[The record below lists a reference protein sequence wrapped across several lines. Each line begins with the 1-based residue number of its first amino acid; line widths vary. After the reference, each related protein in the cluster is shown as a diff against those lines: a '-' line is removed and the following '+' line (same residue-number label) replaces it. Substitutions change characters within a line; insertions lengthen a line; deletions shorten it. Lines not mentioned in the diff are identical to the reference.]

1 VTAAVTV
8 TVTVTVP
15 ATVTVTV
22 TVPVPVSV
30 PVPVTVKVTVTATR
44 MSDLANSFRKSAV
57 FDEARAKDDSKR
69 RLEAFGKNADIFQLH
84 VEAARF
90 EHAYSRPL
98 LELAAQAI
106 EALEKVSASK
116 DQCVYSHSDD
126 FRKGSNVAFGQ
137 SAEVADETLAE
148 IRSAVE
154 GKTDE

>member
-15 ATVTVTV
+15 ATASVTV

-30 PVPVTVKVTVTATR
+30 PVPVTVKVTVTVPVEVTVTVPVPVTSKATR
-44 MSDLANSFRKSAV
+44 MSDLANSFRKAAV
-57 FDEARAKDDSKR
+57 FNEARAKDDSKR

-98 LELAAQAI
+98 LELAAKAI
-106 EALEKVSASK
+106 EALYPVAECGNCGGCRDTA
-116 DQCVYSHSDD
+116 
-126 FRKGSNVAFGQ
+126 RKA
-137 SAEVADETLAE
+137 LAE

-154 GKTDE
+154 GK